1 MLAIIIIHGF
11 LKIEYCYSSNETYSN
26 ETLLRQV
33 SFLKLYINLK
43 LYFQMLFQGFTKI
56 LVGEMDHLPEIAFYM
71 VGPIEEVA
79 AKAETLAKSS

>member
-1 MLAIIIIHGF
+1 MSTITIHGF
-11 LKIEYCYSSNETYSN
+11 LKIEYCYSSIETYSS
-26 ETLLRQV
+26 ETDYCNK
-33 SFLKLYINLK
+33 SAFKNCINLK
-43 LYFQMLFQGFTKI
+43 LYLQMLFQGFTKI